1 MPEET
6 ISSVTVPQ
14 SSSPSI
20 LIFTEY
26 FTFWKIGEIT
36 RSDSRVIVRGLS
48 VEVVPFHPTK
58 LYSASGVADI
68 VTVSPLLKTP
78 PVVETEPPVSVLT
91 VNRYSTGLS
100 FLHEKSRELVLSE
113 NFFNHPYEVVFR
125 SLSDSLKMIGK
136 KYYYAR
142 GKKIDYI
149 LDKLKKNTFKKETL
163 AGCVVK
169 KVNKTIIITKEN
181 QFWHLF
187 NL

>member
-91 VNRYSTGLS
+91 VNRY
-100 FLHEKSRELVLSE
+100 
-113 NFFNHPYEVVFR
+113 
-125 SLSDSLKMIGK
+125 
-136 KYYYAR
+136 
-142 GKKIDYI
+142 
-149 LDKLKKNTFKKETL
+149 
-163 AGCVVK
+163 
-169 KVNKTIIITKEN
+169 
-181 QFWHLF
+181 
-187 NL
+187 